1 MSLQTP
7 KIPEIGSDVIS
18 INLSAYPQ
26 ITAIYDGRPNSQN
39 HPFPYVSKGYTDT
52 LATVF
57 IKNMGLSGE
66 APVVVLQGHNMQYT
80 SSVYLST
87 SDGVFVDSITGLTE
101 NDLFSASANLSGQF
115 PAFSGYNINNLSANG
130 VSTDKAHGYN
140 IINEYLMEITLPKLE
155 NLGYIDIIVVNPA
168 GYNTLMNSITSVLR
182 IY

>member
-1 MSLQTP
+1 MSLRTP
-7 KIPEIGSDVIS
+7 KLPEKGSDVIS

-26 ITAIYDGRPNSQN
+26 ITAIYDGRPAAQN
-39 HPFPYVSKGYTDT
+39 YHNTYVSKGLTDS
-52 LATVF
+52 LATMF
-57 IKNMGLSGE
+57 IKNVLSGV
-66 APVVVLQGHNMQYT
+66 APVVVLQGKNMQYT
-80 SSVYLST
+80 TGVYLST
-87 SDGVFVDSITGLTE
+87 SDSVFVSSITGLTE
-101 NDLFSASANLSGQF
+101 NSLFLTDKNLSALY